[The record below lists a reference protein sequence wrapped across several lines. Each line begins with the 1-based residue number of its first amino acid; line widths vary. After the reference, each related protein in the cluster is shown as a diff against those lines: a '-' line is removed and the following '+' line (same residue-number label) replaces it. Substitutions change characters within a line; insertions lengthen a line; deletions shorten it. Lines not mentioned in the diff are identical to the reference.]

1 MQVQVLFPD
10 WSGHSTFIGTESKEG
25 MGGEKSVNR
34 KICLF
39 VLALGIIQI
48 VSLSILG
55 KQKPA
60 KFSEFFN
67 THCYECHGVDEQEGE
82 VRLDNLPFDLKDHEN
97 IELWQMVLDQ
107 LNLNEMPPQKK
118 PRPDEKETREVIS
131 FLTDRLSDA
140 YENAKS
146 TNRQTV
152 LRRLNRY
159 ELRNTLRDLLFLKG
173 ADFAPGARAAKLIDN
188 NGNGSVERT
197 GTDPL
202 RFFPEDEK
210 DEGFVN
216 IGDHLVMSD
225 FLLKLT
231 MDAVEESLLQKVV
244 STELLMS
251 QSH

>member
-1 MQVQVLFPD
+1 WKLISLVPVQVLFPD
-10 WSGHSTFIGTESKEG
+10 WSGHSTFIRTESKEG

-34 KICLF
+34 KFCLF
-39 VLALGIIQI
+39 VLVLGIIQV

-55 KQKPA
+55 EQKPA
-60 KFSEFFN
+60 KFGEYFK
-67 THCYECHGVDEQEGE
+67 THCFECHGVDEQEGE
-82 VRLDNLPFDLKDHEN
+82 VRLDNLPFHLKDHEN

-118 PRPDEKETREVIS
+118 PRPNEEETREVID

-173 ADFAPGARAAKLIDN
+173 
-188 NGNGSVERT
+188 
-197 GTDPL
+197 
-202 RFFPEDEK
+202 
-210 DEGFVN
+210 
-216 IGDHLVMSD
+216 
-225 FLLKLT
+225 
-231 MDAVEESLLQKVV
+231 
-244 STELLMS
+244 
-251 QSH
+251 